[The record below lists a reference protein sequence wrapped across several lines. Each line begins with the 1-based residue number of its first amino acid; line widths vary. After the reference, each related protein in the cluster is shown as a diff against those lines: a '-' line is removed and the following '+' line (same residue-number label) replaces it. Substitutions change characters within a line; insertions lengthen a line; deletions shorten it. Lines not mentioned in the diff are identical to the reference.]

1 MASEILTIVAVV
13 VALALAMYLAYV
25 ARVFLPPT
33 PTVEPVPD
41 RFVTPSMLQDVVQL
55 AEKNA
60 AQINDLTLAVS
71 DGIQRS
77 DRAEKRVQKTISA
90 ARRLVRENGLEHAG
104 LDAEHEELLERDDGP
119 SEAREVHPVF
129 QEVAP
134 LPPTGIPGMNPEEL
148 QRIREI
154 MNA

>member
-1 MASEILTIVAVV
+1 MNLLAVV
-13 VALALAMYLAYV
+13 VIMALVALTGSLLYV
-25 ARVFLPPT
+25 ARALPPSVST
-33 PTVEPVPD
+33 PEPVPD
-41 RFVTPSMLQDVVQL
+41 RFVTPSMLQEVVQL

-119 SEAREVHPVF
+119 SDAREVPPVF

>member
-1 MASEILTIVAVV
+1 
-13 VALALAMYLAYV
+13 
-25 ARVFLPPT
+25 
-33 PTVEPVPD
+33 
-41 RFVTPSMLQDVVQL
+41 
-55 AEKNA
+55 
-60 AQINDLTLAVS
+60 
-71 DGIQRS
+71 
-77 DRAEKRVQKTISA
+77 
-90 ARRLVRENGLEHAG
+90 LVRENGLEHAG

-119 SEAREVHPVF
+119 SDAREVPPVF